1 MKQEGRGS
9 TVNLS
14 VSPLDQH
21 TVQLLWAFRRSA
33 VCFRSLVLPR
43 SLAPPS
49 VLGAHCLVQC
59 PPSHSS
65 FYDSLQ
71 VTPSPW
77 RSAPISIC
85 SPVIILAKFKYLI
98 ILEIFPSYYFTF
110 PVKQINCYRGAI
122 LLRESMAEVP
132 FVSFAVVSNA
142 LGTKWPWVN
151 NETFICGLDLRKYIL
166 IQKIYWSNDRVL
178 LSKYLLIRSDVY
190 IWWSWKYVTSNLWE
204 YEFLSVWYPFSFNKY
219 VFMAV
224 KILDL
229 TGN

>member
-14 VSPLDQH
+14 VSPFDQH
-21 TVQLLWAFRRSA
+21 KVQFLWVFRRSA
-33 VCFRSLVLPR
+33 VSFRPLILPH

-49 VLGAHCLVQC
+49 VLCAHCLAQC

-77 RSAPISIC
+77 RSAPHSIC
-85 SPVIILAKFKYLI
+85 SPVIVLAKFKYLI
-98 ILEIFPSYYFTF
+98 ILEIFPGYYFTF

-122 LLRESMAEVP
+122 LWRESMAEIP
-132 FVSFAVVSNA
+132 FVSFAAVSNA
-142 LGTKWPWVN
+142 LGTKWLLGKQWD
-151 NETFICGLDLRKYIL
+151 IHLRAWPEKVIL
-166 IQKIYWSNDRVL
+166 IQKIYWINDRVL

-190 IWWSWKYVTSNLWE
+190 IWWSWKYLTSNLWE